1 MDRTERFYRIRRRL
15 VEKGALTRR
24 EIEEELEIS
33 HSTFKRDID
42 YMRDRL
48 NVPIIWSVDRQAYV
62 LDPDADVAELPG
74 VWFSPGEIYALL
86 EIEHLLEQLEPGLLS
101 RQLGPV
107 RERLAG
113 LLEGSEKGHREIR
126 RRIKVL
132 PMGTRPVNRE
142 VFETLSFAL
151 LDRRQLR
158 IRHLRRQTGK
168 ESERTVSPQ
177 RLVHYRYNWYLDAW
191 CHTRSDIRIFAV
203 DAIRTAQ
210 ALEDPAREVDDGRLD
225 EVLRAGY
232 GIFAGESVERA
243 VLKFSPGRARWVA
256 NEVWHS
262 RQVGRMEADGSY
274 VLELPYSQ
282 EPELVMDVLK
292 YGGEVEVLSPASLRR
307 RVAQEL
313 AAGAALYEAG
323 DGEADRERSVLGQRD
338 EFRLPGHGREPAFA
352 PVALRLFD
360 TLRRAGH
367 EVPPDVA
374 RPVCSGASQQ
384 QGACT
389 GRAVQP
395 DVRAGLEQRHRSCR
409 DLVAAD
415 QQPSLGDVAGAFLVL
430 AGYRQRSAR
439 RQGDVDI
446 ESRRQHLDGRC
457 SAPGGAGDDAD
468 RGACHGEF
476 GQRRGR
482 VMPE

>member
-24 EIEEELEIS
+24 EIEEDLEIS

-48 NVPIIWSVDRQAYV
+48 NVPIIWSADQQAYI

-107 RERLAG
+107 RERLSG

-151 LDRRQLR
+151 LDRHQLR
-158 IRHLRRQTGK
+158 IRHLRRQTGE
-168 ESERTVSPQ
+168 ESDRIVSPQ

-191 CHTRSDIRIFAV
+191 CHTRQDIRIFAV
-203 DAIRTAQ
+203 DAIKSAQ
-210 ALEDPAREVDDGRLD
+210 ALEEPAREVEDNRLD

-243 VLKFSPGRARWVA
+243 VLKFSASRARWVA
-256 NEVWHS
+256 NELWHS
-262 RQVGRMEADGSY
+262 RQVGRMEADGTY
-274 VLELPYSQ
+274 VLEVPFSQ
-282 EPELVMDVLK
+282 EPELVMDILK
-292 YGGEVEVLSPASLRR
+292 YGSEVEVIGPASLRR
-307 RVAQEL
+307 RVAKEL
-313 AAGAALYEAG
+313 AAGAARYEAG
-323 DGEADRERSVLGQRD
+323 GD
-338 EFRLPGHGREPAFA
+338 E
-352 PVALRLFD
+352 V
-360 TLRRAGH
+360 
-367 EVPPDVA
+367 
-374 RPVCSGASQQ
+374 
-384 QGACT
+384 
-389 GRAVQP
+389 
-395 DVRAGLEQRHRSCR
+395 
-409 DLVAAD
+409 
-415 QQPSLGDVAGAFLVL
+415 
-430 AGYRQRSAR
+430 
-439 RQGDVDI
+439 
-446 ESRRQHLDGRC
+446 
-457 SAPGGAGDDAD
+457 
-468 RGACHGEF
+468 
-476 GQRRGR
+476 
-482 VMPE
+482 